1 MFSKFNCTDLFAN
14 YNTIGLD
21 SATGC

>member
-1 MFSKFNCTDLFAN
+1 MFCKFNCIGLIAN